1 VRGGG
6 SDEQLA
12 TPTLPSYRPFD
23 LSTLTLTPTPNP
35 TPSPSP
41 SPSPSPN
48 PNPNQV
54 RGDETDE
61 QLATL
66 CARGAEVD
74 MILIEAP
81 EGVSRLHGSRR
92 LFNTL
97 KVGSSRQQ

>member
-1 VRGGG
+1 
-6 SDEQLA
+6 
-12 TPTLPSYRPFD
+12 
-23 LSTLTLTPTPNP
+23 
-35 TPSPSP
+35 
-41 SPSPSPN
+41 
-48 PNPNQV
+48 V